1 MELDTNRKNIEK
13 SKSFNKNIENK
24 YQILQNKYND
34 STVTQQHLI
43 EKIHDKV
50 KV

>member
-1 MELDTNRKNIEK
+1 MKKT
-13 SKSFNKNIENK
+13 KSFNKNIENK
-24 YQILQNKYND
+24 YYTLQNKYND

-50 KV
+50 KI